1 MSRSSQEATL
11 LKLQAVQATQQWAA
25 QVPESKKG
33 AARGRWTSGESGR
46 ALARL
51 RQGTEV
57 RGVRASRA
65 AMLEEGRACS
75 PGGGASVRADS
86 PEARGGGAASQSEP
100 RGSAGVRSQPDA
112 VA

>member
-65 AMLEEGRACS
+65 AMLEGLGA
-75 PGGGASVRADS
+75 GGEADDRGWMASLTRWT
-86 PEARGGGAASQSEP
+86 
-100 RGSAGVRSQPDA
+100 
-112 VA
+112 